1 MLFPEWMILMSADPK
16 FQARRPRR
24 LAPIARLGLA
34 GALLA
39 MTFSQTAL
47 AAMPDAFDMQRPVA
61 RNAEPAAVE
70 LALLKKTEPAPKQA
84 QAPACAADTLTAV
97 LSTSDTS
104 PVVVNCSLTLPK
116 GATVKRQIVMEG
128 AAASNA
134 VLDCAG
140 STIDT
145 RGART
150 MDERMAV
157 VIRSKQNGS
166 DWEPPA
172 NVLVK
177 NCTIIGRVR
186 VYGLGM
192 NGNDAT
198 VRVSSMN
205 KNHTIYAQAVAPK
218 NIVFD
223 HVVMNAKGRIPLYA
237 GPGVTGLTLRSSIVE
252 GHTNGVAI
260 YLDAESAH
268 SQITNNTFS
277 ITTKK
282 REQIAIDG
290 SAFNVI
296 SGNTFENVSNGG
308 IFLYQNCGEK
318 GTFRHQKPQY
328 NLISDNT
335 FKYGRG
341 KRKKPAVWLD
351 SRAERQR
358 SCLVEPGST
367 KEARGQ
373 RKDLVKFNKVVNN
386 TVIGS
391 PKKNEPFMND
401 DDTNIISGNKID

>member
-16 FQARRPRR
+16 FQARCPRR
-24 LAPIARLGLA
+24 LAPIASIGLA

-39 MTFSQTAL
+39 MTFSQNGL
-47 AAMPDAFDMQRPVA
+47 AAMPDAFDTPTPVA
-61 RNAEPAAVE
+61 QKVPATIE
-70 LALLKKTEPAPKQA
+70 LALQKKAAPAAQQV
-84 QAPACAADTLTAV
+84 QAPACAADTLKAV

-104 PVVVNCSLTLPK
+104 PVLVNCSLTLPK

-134 VLDCAG
+134 VLDCGGGA
-140 STIDT
+140 IDP
-145 RGART
+145 RGGRT
-150 MDERMAV
+150 MVERMALL
-157 VIRSKQNGS
+157 IRSKQSGS
-166 DWEPPA
+166 GWEPPS

-177 NCTIIGRVR
+177 NCTIMGRTR

-198 VRVSSMN
+198 VRVSSAN
-205 KNHTIYAQAVAPK
+205 KNHTIYTQAMAPK
-218 NIVFD
+218 DIVFD
-223 HVVMNAKGRIPLYA
+223 NVVFQAAGRTPLYA
-237 GPGVTGLTLRSSIVE
+237 GPGVTGLTLRSSRIE
-252 GHTNGVAI
+252 GHTNSVAI

-268 SQITNNTFS
+268 SQITGNTFS
-277 ITTKK
+277 ISTRR

-296 SGNTFENVSNGG
+296 SGNTFENISNGG
-308 IFLYQNCGEK
+308 IYLYQNCGEK

-335 FKYGRG
+335 FKYGPG
-341 KRKKPAVWLD
+341 KRKRPAVWLD

-358 SCLVEPGST
+358 SCLIEPGST
-367 KEARGQ
+367 KESRGQ

-391 PKKNEPFMND
+391 PKRNEPFMND
-401 DDTNIISGNKID
+401 DSTNTVSGNKID